1 MPGVLDGE
9 QNSEVWLAKFSLGH
23 RNLPLWAVPCFDKW
37 WAWNHCPAFDF
48 IPLVAEGPRREL
60 LSDKD
65 LLCLHRHIS
74 MRLQKQA
81 LLNCLW
87 NIMLW
92 FKGKNVFYALKMPC
106 NLRPQ
111 ETVCRTRSRQD
122 PPAFLLTSG
131 PSSSVS
137 ENLQRSEGTC
147 CPRGFSLLQQNT
159 TDQEPETTDICFSQS
174 GGWKSEIKVSAEVFP
189 SEVSLLGLCCC
200 CSVGK
205 SCPTHCNHSMPGLL
219 SFTISWSLLRFTS
232 IEGDAI

>member
-1 MPGVLDGE
+1 
-9 QNSEVWLAKFSLGH
+9 
-23 RNLPLWAVPCFDKW
+23 
-37 WAWNHCPAFDF
+37 
-48 IPLVAEGPRREL
+48 
-60 LSDKD
+60 
-65 LLCLHRHIS
+65 
-74 MRLQKQA
+74 
-81 LLNCLW
+81 
-87 NIMLW
+87 
-92 FKGKNVFYALKMPC
+92 MPC

-111 ETVCRTRSRQD
+111 EIVCRTRSRQD

-147 CPRGFSLLQQNT
+147 CPSGLSLLQQNT
-159 TDQEPETTDICFSQS
+159 TDQEPETTEICFSKS
-174 GGWKSEIKVSAEVFP
+174 GGWKSEIKVLAEVFP